1 MNVKKIDFP
10 DRDLFILADGDWR
23 GFRSGACAKE
33 PETVEWLRRV
43 APGSVVWDV
52 GASVG
57 PYSLVA
63 AALGA
68 RMVYAFEPY
77 GPSYGH
83 LCSNISLNKMDKQIS
98 AFPVALGPESY
109 GEPIYLDSMGVW
121 PSQPGIGSHISTDGA
136 VAQAAMWT
144 SANWFM
150 HADGYAIP
158 DHVKV
163 DVDGQ
168 EGSVIGGG
176 RDVWPEVQSVM
187 VESTEKG
194 IEDIAVILSGC
205 GLEQTGKWERSG
217 GMFNYLFERPV

>member
-1 MNVKKIDFP
+1 MNVKRLDFP

-23 GFRSGACAKE
+23 GFRSNACAKE

-68 RMVYAFEPY
+68 KKVVAFEPY

-83 LCSNISLNKMDKQIS
+83 LCQNISINNFDVQID
-98 AFPVALGPESY
+98 AWPVMLTDSDDIQGEVPVWANAPGAGTHESGNVPQKVIVLRPDRWLY
-109 GEPIYLDSMGVW
+109 Q
-121 PSQPGIGSHISTDGA
+121 QPQHIK
-136 VAQAAMWT
+136 
-144 SANWFM
+144 
-150 HADGYAIP
+150 I
-158 DHVKV
+158 
-163 DVDGQ
+163 DVDGAEQ
-168 EGSVIGGG
+168 DVLEGG
-176 RDVWPEVQSVM
+176 RTVWSQAQSIL
-187 VESTEKG
+187 
-194 IEDIAVILSGC
+194 IEASAKTIQDIAVILSAC

-217 GMFNYLFERPV
+217 GMFNYLFERKGS